1 MTEIQVYQFKGHSVR
16 VAVADPDRPEWVAAD
31 VCGAL
36 GYDRNHRSE
45 ALEGLDPDEKGNA
58 DIVTPGGLQ
67 EMVTVTE
74 PGLYSLILRSRKPA
88 AKEFKRWVTHEVLPS
103 IRKTGVYGHAAPH
116 APVDLAALAGAVAA
130 VLLPQVKAL
139 LACPVASQP
148 VVGPAE
154 GRRINAA
161 LTRIGR
167 DLHLAF
173 PEQPAAHYRQT
184 EALELREAT
193 NHWGPW
199 AELPASEQA
208 GASRWLERRQA
219 KTTRLT
225 GPRRQQ
231 SLAVRN

>member
-1 MTEIQVYQFKGHSVR
+1 MTDIQVFQFHSHSVR
-16 VAVADPDRPEWVAAD
+16 VAVADPDRPEWVARD
-31 VCGAL
+31 VC
-36 GYDRNHRSE
+36 E
-45 ALEGLDPDEKGNA
+45 ALDIAHAASALRHLDDDEKGVL
-58 DIVTPGGLQ
+58 IEHTPGGPQ
-67 EMVTVTE
+67 EMATVTE
-74 PGLYSLILRSRKPA
+74 AGLYSLILRSRKPA
-88 AKEFKRWVTHEVLPS
+88 AKSFKRWVTHEVLPT
-103 IRKTGVYGHAAPH
+103 IRRTGAYVHTAPQ

-139 LACPVASQP
+139 LTSPLAMQP

-161 LTRIGR
+161 LTRMGR

-184 EALELREAT
+184 EALELREHVD
-193 NHWGPW
+193 HWGAW
-199 AELPASEQA
+199 AELPAGKQSA
-208 GASRWLERRQA
+208 ANRWLERRQA

-231 SLAVRN
+231 ALELASN